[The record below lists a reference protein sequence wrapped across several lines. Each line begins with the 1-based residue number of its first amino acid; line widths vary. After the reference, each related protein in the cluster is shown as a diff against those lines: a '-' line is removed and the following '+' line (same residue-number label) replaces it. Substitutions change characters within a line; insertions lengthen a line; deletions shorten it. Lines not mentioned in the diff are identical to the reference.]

1 MKDFRSKIAVAAV
14 IFGLGGLGGF
24 AIASNPRH
32 GAASAATIAAQT
44 TQSAQTGLR
53 ISTGTSGAVS
63 APVVNTAGTQLLPRQ
78 AVPGGAGADD

>member
-1 MKDFRSKIAVAAV
+1 VKDFRSKIAVAAV

-24 AIASNPRH
+24 AIASNPGH

-44 TQSAQTGLR
+44 TQSAQTGQR

>member
-14 IFGLGGLGGF
+14 IFGLGGLGGY
-24 AIASNPRH
+24 AIASNPGH
-32 GAASAATIAAQT
+32 GAAPAARIAAQT
-44 TQSAQTGLR
+44 GQTPQPGQR

-63 APVVNTAGTQLLPRQ
+63 APVLNTAGTQLLPRQ